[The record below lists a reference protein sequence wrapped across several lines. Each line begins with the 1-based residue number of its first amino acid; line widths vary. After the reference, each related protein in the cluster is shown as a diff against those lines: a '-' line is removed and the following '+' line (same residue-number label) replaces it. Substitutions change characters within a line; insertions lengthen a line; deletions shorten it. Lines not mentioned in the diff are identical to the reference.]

1 MKKKIILDCDPGYD
15 DAVALL
21 LAYGHQDIELLAVT
35 TVVGNQTIEKVT
47 HNALSVA
54 RIFDVKN
61 VPFAAGC
68 TRPLT
73 REVRTA
79 ANVHGESGLDGPV
92 LPQPIQPLSPLHAVD
107 LIISLVMSH
116 PPGTIT
122 LVPTGGLTNIAM
134 ATRKNPAIIKRVKEV
149 VLMGG
154 AVSGGNVT
162 PCAEF
167 NIRIDPEAADIVFR
181 AGWPVTMIGL
191 DVTHQA
197 LATSHVRH
205 EIEQINTG
213 PARFLNQLL
222 GFFQEKYS
230 KAHGF
235 QYPPIHDPCAV
246 AYVICPEIFTVR
258 RAAVMIETRGEHTTG
273 MTVVDLRK
281 NAPADCLTQVGL
293 DIDSEKFWE
302 LIYTALRNIQ
312 EGSPEASKI
321 Y

>member
-1 MKKKIILDCDPGYD
+1 M
-15 DAVALL
+15 LL
-21 LAYGHQDIELLAVT
+21 VCGHQDIELMGVT
-35 TVVGNQTIEKVT
+35 TVVGNQTLEKVT

-68 TRPLT
+68 SRPLT

-79 ANVHGESGLDGPV
+79 ANVHGESGLDGPI
-92 LPQPIQPLSPLHAVD
+92 LPQPVHKLSPLDAVD
-107 LIISLVMSH
+107 LIITLIMNN
-116 PPGTIT
+116 PPKSIT
-122 LVPTGGLTNIAM
+122 LVPTGVLTNIAM
-134 ATRKNPAIIKRVKEV
+134 AARKNPAIIERVKEV

-154 AVSGGNVT
+154 AVVGGNVT
-162 PCAEF
+162 ACSEF

-191 DVTHQA
+191 DVTHKA
-197 LATSHVRH
+197 LAIADVRS
-205 EIEQINTG
+205 EIEKINTG

-222 GFFQEKYS
+222 GFFQEKYH

-235 QYPPIHDPCAV
+235 DYPPIHDPCAL

-258 RAAVMIETRGEHTTG
+258 RAPVMIETRGQHTTG

-281 NAPADCLTQVGL
+281 PAPADCLTQVGL
-293 DIDSEKFWE
+293 DIDSEKFWQ
-302 LIYTALRNIQ
+302 LIYSALSNIQ
-312 EGSPEASKI
+312 EGSVEASKI